1 MSKTK
6 TQTMARPNFIVI
18 LTDDLG
24 YNDLGCFNST
34 CIKTPRI
41 DRMAGEGLKLTSFYA
56 GAPLCSPSRAS
67 LLTGCYPPR
76 VAERYGKKHL
86 HTILDSSEILL
97 PEILK
102 ETGYVT
108 AAIGK
113 WHLAG
118 CRADAI
124 STDPTHG
131 NLSRYGMCDPSMMP
145 RQKGFDSYFGIPY
158 SNDMDPVVLMRDN
171 AFVEYLGQT
180 EKQAGLTTRYTDE
193 ALGFIEKHAHAPFFL
208 YLAHNMPHTPL
219 YPNEKFAGK
228 SDNGFYGDCV
238 EEIDWNTGR
247 ILDKLKEL
255 GIDDKTFVIFTFD
268 NGPWIVQD
276 VQGRNPDAIT
286 SRLQSGRADPL
297 RGFKMTTWE
306 GGPRVPCVMWWPSV
320 IPGGRASDELVTA
333 MDIYTTFADLA
344 GARIPDNR
352 IIDGLQMM
360 PLLSGT
366 TAVSPRE
373 CYYFY
378 QFTHLH
384 GVRSGSWKL
393 LLPRSA
399 RPPELGWYG
408 DMLHEEINEITLF
421 DLETDIGETR
431 NLADQHPDI
440 VSRLMDLIESARKD
454 LGDKDGPGRGMR
466 TIGSG
471 VNRK

>member
-1 MSKTK
+1 MS
-6 TQTMARPNFIVI
+6 QPNFIVI
-18 LTDDLG
+18 LTDDMG

-41 DRMAGEGLKLTSFYA
+41 DGMANEGLKLTSFYA

-76 VAERYGKKHL
+76 VAERYGRKHL
-86 HTILDSSEILL
+86 HTILDPSEILL
-97 PEILK
+97 PEVLK
-102 ETGYVT
+102 EAGYAT

-118 CRADAI
+118 CRADAV
-124 STDPTHG
+124 STDPTHEG
-131 NLSRYGMCDPSMMP
+131 LARFGMSEPAMMP
-145 RQKGFDSYFGIPY
+145 LQNGFDTYFGIPY

-171 AFVEYLGQT
+171 RFVEYLGQT

-193 ALGFIEKHAHAPFFL
+193 ALSFIENHTQTPFFL
-208 YLAHNMPHTPL
+208 YLAHNMPHSPL
-219 YPNEKFAGK
+219 YPGEKFAGQ

-238 EEIDWNTGR
+238 EEIDWNVGH

-255 GIDDKTFVIFTFD
+255 RIDDNTFIIFTSD
-268 NGPWIVQD
+268 NGPWIVHGA
-276 VQGRNPDAIT
+276 QGRNPTAKT

-306 GGPRVPCVMWWPSV
+306 GGPRVPCVMRWPSA
-320 IPGGRASDELVTA
+320 IPAGSVSDEIVTT
-333 MDIYTTFADLA
+333 MDIFTTFADLA
-344 GARIPDNR
+344 GAPIPEDR
-352 IIDGLQMM
+352 IIDGVQMM
-360 PLLSGT
+360 PLLTGA

-384 GVRSGSWKL
+384 GVRSGTWKL

-399 RPPELGWYG
+399 HPSELGWYG
-408 DMLHEEINEITLF
+408 AMLHEEIKEITLF
-421 DLETDIGETR
+421 NLETDIGETQ
-431 NLADQHPDI
+431 NVADQHPDI
-440 VSRLMDLIESARKD
+440 VSRMLGLIEYARKD
-454 LGDKDGPGRGMR
+454 LGDKNGPGQGVR
-466 TIGSG
+466 TM
-471 VNRK
+471 